1 VVVAVVMVKVELK
14 QVLKVVPLVEQD
26 HQLDLILD
34 QQFNHQLQTQEQQLM
49 RVMLVD
55 QVLQPLTK
63 VVVEAVPVV
72 LQLVNQ
78 CLQLVLLELVD

>member
-1 VVVAVVMVKVELK
+1 MVKVELK
-14 QVLKVVPLVEQD
+14 QVLKVLPLVEQD
-26 HQLDLILD
+26 QQLDLILD